1 MARAHLRRWIGLM
14 AGVVSAACGGVMP
27 AAAQCA
33 LCYASAAATGERGA
47 AVLRV
52 GILVLL
58 IPTLLT
64 FAGVVFLTLRSLKRH
79 ESWTDES
86 PQGVGEHRGF
96 RPLPASQESRAPST
110 P

>member
-14 AGVVSAACGGVMP
+14 AGVALAACGSAIP

-33 LCYASAAATGERGA
+33 LCYTSAAATGERGA

-64 FAGVVFLTLRSLKRH
+64 FAGVVFLTLRSLKWR
-79 ESWTDES
+79 ESWTDQPLQE
-86 PQGVGEHRGF
+86 GEERRGF
-96 RPLPASQESRAPST
+96 PLAAPQESRSSSAL
-110 P
+110 

>member
-1 MARAHLRRWIGLM
+1 VARAHLRKWTGLM
-14 AGVVSAACGGVMP
+14 AGVALAAWGSAIP

-33 LCYASAAATGERGA
+33 LCYTSAAATGDRGA

-52 GILVLL
+52 AILVLL

-64 FAGVVFLTLRSLKRH
+64 FVAVLLLTLRGLKRR

-86 PQGVGEHRGF
+86 LQEGEEPGGF
-96 RPLPASQESRAPST
+96 LPLPASQDGGVTST
-110 P
+110 L